1 MNKFEEYN
9 SHLNAIRKLVK
20 ESGSEMVTG
29 FFETLFAE
37 HPNMDVALV
46 YGYTP
51 GFNDGDPCSHTQY
64 CAFDAEEIND
74 TFDFYD
80 YFGDL
85 DIDEDEVD
93 DLTSKLNSKLQNKEA
108 YEVERKIDDVE
119 ELLERVYGTDF
130 YLCVLRKEDG
140 TIEINEGDYDCGY

>member
-9 SHLNAIRKLVK
+9 SHLTAIRKLVK
-20 ESGSEMVTG
+20 DHGDEMVTG

-37 HPNMDVALV
+37 NKNLDVVLV

-51 GFNDGDPCSHTQY
+51 GFNDGDPCTHTQY
-64 CAFDAEEIND
+64 SVYDAEEIND

-80 YFGDL
+80 YFS
-85 DIDEDEVD
+85 DEDEDDVD
-93 DLTSKLNSKLQNKEA
+93 EKTSKLNEHLSTKDA
-108 YEVERKIDDVE
+108 YEIESKIDSIE
-119 ELLERVYGTDF
+119 ELLERVYDTNF

-140 TIEINEGDYDCGY
+140 SIEINTGDYDCGY